1 MNINVGKLD
10 KELRDA
16 GIPIDGCNSEGEI
29 WFKEDA
35 TDEQK
40 KMAEDVMKRHD
51 PTPPPSPKEEY
62 AKLVGLEAK
71 VEFIAGRM
79 GLIELK

>member
-16 GIPIDGCNSEGEI
+16 GIPIDGCNSNGEI
-29 WFKEDA
+29 WFKDEA
-35 TDEQK
+35 TAVQK
-40 KMAEDVMKRHD
+40 KLAEDVMKRHD

-62 AKLVGLEAK
+62 AKLVGLDAK

-79 GLIELK
+79 GLIK